1 MNSSI
6 GPPVISVFGSHA
18 PKPDS
23 PLYRQARELGY
34 RLTEAGFKVAT
45 GGYEGTMAAVS
56 QGAVEA
62 GGHPVGV
69 TSSIVEAS
77 RGASL
82 NRWIEEEVRYET
94 LQERLYH
101 LVTRNEGMVA
111 LEGGIGTLSELSLA
125 WTLLQVNE
133 IQKRPLVVM
142 GQLWK
147 DFLLTFIRQE
157 YVSKQTAR
165 LVKSLDTPAEV
176 VSFLLSDRSNGSHQG
191 DFHV

>member
-1 MNSSI
+1 MNSSS
-6 GPPVISVFGSHA
+6 GAPVISVFGSHA

-23 PLYRQARELGY
+23 PLYEQARELGF
-34 RLTEAGFKVAT
+34 RLTEAGFMVAT

-56 QGAVEA
+56 QGAAEA

-69 TSSIVEAS
+69 TSSSVEAS
-77 RGASL
+77 RGATT
-82 NRWIEEEVRYET
+82 NRWIEEEIRYET

-101 LVTRNEGMVA
+101 LVTKNEGMVV
-111 LEGGIGTLSELSLA
+111 LEGGIGTLSEFSLA
-125 WTLLQVNE
+125 WTLLQVKE

-147 DFLLTFIRQE
+147 DFLLSFIRQE

-165 LVKSLDTPAEV
+165 LIKSLDTPAEV
-176 VSFLLSDRSNGSHQG
+176 VYFLLSDGSIRSQQGLSH
-191 DFHV
+191 V

>member
-1 MNSSI
+1 MSASFKA
-6 GPPVISVFGSHA
+6 PVISVFGSHS

-23 PLYRQARELGY
+23 PLYEQARELGF
-34 RLTEAGFKVAT
+34 RLTEAGFMVAT

-56 QGAVEA
+56 QGAAEA

-69 TSSIVEAS
+69 TSSSVEAS
-77 RGASL
+77 RGATT
-82 NRWIEEEVRYET
+82 NRWIEEEIRYET

-101 LVTRNEGMVA
+101 LVTKNEGMVV
-111 LEGGIGTLSELSLA
+111 LEGGIGTLSEFSLA
-125 WTLLQVNE
+125 WTLLQVKE

-147 DFLLTFIRQE
+147 DFLLSFIRQE

-165 LVKSLDTPAEV
+165 LIKPLDTPAEV
-176 VSFLLSDRSNGSHQG
+176 VYFLLSDGPIRSQLGLA
-191 DFHV
+191 HV

>member
-1 MNSSI
+1 MSSYK
-6 GPPVISVFGSHA
+6 GAPVISVFGSHA
-18 PKPDS
+18 PQPEC
-23 PLYRQARELGY
+23 PLYEQARELGY

-82 NRWIEEEVRYET
+82 NRWILEEVRYET

-101 LVTRNEGMVA
+101 LVTKNEGMIV
-111 LEGGIGTLSELSLA
+111 LEGGIGTLSEFSLA
-125 WTLLQVNE
+125 WSLLQVKE

-147 DFLLTFIRQE
+147 EFLRSFIRQE
-157 YVSKQTAR
+157 YVSKQTAHLIR
-165 LVKSLDTPAEV
+165 SLDTPAEV
-176 VSFLLSDRSNGSHQG
+176 VSFLLSSRSNGSHQG
-191 DFHV
+191 VSHV